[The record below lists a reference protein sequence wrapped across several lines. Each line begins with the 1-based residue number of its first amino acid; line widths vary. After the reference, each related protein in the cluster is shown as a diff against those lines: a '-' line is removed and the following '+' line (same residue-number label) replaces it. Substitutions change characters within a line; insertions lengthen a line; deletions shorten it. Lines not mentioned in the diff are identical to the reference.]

1 MRVYEALKDANGS
14 TQVSCTHNEPY
25 ILTIWLSVVYSVSEL
40 WKIYMR
46 RLFLCDHF
54 IAAAGLCI
62 VLISSAHAQNAVGPQ
77 PAALPPPLPAPL
89 DLPYAGTIVLSID
102 LTNVNARVLT
112 VRETIPVKPGDM
124 TLLYPQ
130 WLPGTHSPSNPV
142 SNLAGLVITA
152 NGNRVPWLRDRV
164 NMWAFHIEVPKEAS
178 LLELSFQYLA
188 PVKPQQGRIST
199 RIADL
204 TWNSVLL
211 YPAGHFARRIQFTP
225 QLKLPDGWN
234 FATALDVKSQNG
246 NVVRFKDV
254 PLDTLIDS
262 PLYAGVNYKRVDL
275 STGPDNLVY
284 LDVFADKPEQME
296 LTPEELQYHKNLVVQ
311 AQKLFNSRHYDH
323 YDFLLSL
330 SDSVGG
336 KGLEHHQSSE
346 DGTRANYF
354 TDWAA
359 GVPGRALLPHE
370 YVHSWNGK
378 FRRPADLWTPNF
390 NVPMQNDLLWV
401 YEGLT
406 NYYGNVLT
414 ARSGMRTP
422 EQARDVIAQIAATF
436 EVSPGRTW
444 RSLED
449 TTNQPIIS
457 SHGAAPEYWPNWQ
470 RSYDYYPESDLVW
483 LDADTKIREL
493 SNGQKSLDDFAKL
506 FFGIDNGNYSAVTYT
521 FEDLVRVLNTVQSYD
536 WTGFLRA
543 RVYQVDAQVPEN
555 GIVQGGYRLIYNDSE
570 PEWMKHMDKSHA
582 TSFATSLGFSVK
594 GGDGDD
600 GDQPGSIADV
610 GWDGP
615 AFKASMTPG
624 MQLLGVNN
632 EAFSVANLR
641 QAIVVAENSK
651 EPIKLLLK
659 RDKEFIT
666 LTVDYH
672 GGLRYPHLERVEST
686 PDRLDTIL
694 AAVK

>member
-1 MRVYEALKDANGS
+1 MPRRFFGNHLFAAFVEA
-14 TQVSCTHNEPY
+14 
-25 ILTIWLSVVYSVSEL
+25 
-40 WKIYMR
+40 
-46 RLFLCDHF
+46 F
-54 IAAAGLCI
+54 CI
-62 VLISSAHAQNAVGPQ
+62 VLTSTIYAQNAAGPE
-77 PAALPPPLPAPL
+77 PVPLPATVPAAV
-89 DLPYAGTIVLSID
+89 DQPYAGIISLSVD
-102 LTNVNARVLT
+102 LTNVNDRVLN
-112 VRETIPVKPGDM
+112 VRETIPVKPGST

-142 SNLAGLVITA
+142 GNLGGLVITA
-152 NGNRVPWLRDRV
+152 NGKSVPWLRDRV
-164 NMWAFHIEVPKEAS
+164 NVWAFHIEVPKDAGA
-178 LLELSFQYLA
+178 LALTFQYLA

-199 RIADL
+199 KMADL

-211 YPAGHFARRIQFTP
+211 YPAGYFARRIQFSP
-225 QLKLPDGWN
+225 ELKLPEGWK

-246 NVVRFKDV
+246 SLVQFKDV
-254 PLDTLIDS
+254 SLNTLIDS
-262 PLYAGVNYKRVDL
+262 PLYAGVNYKRVDV
-275 STGPDNLVY
+275 STGPDNPVY
-284 LDVFADKPEQME
+284 LDVFADKPEQLE
-296 LTPEELQYHKNLVVQ
+296 ITPEELQYHKDLVIQ

-323 YDFLLSL
+323 YHFLFSL

-346 DGTRANYF
+346 DGTRAHYF

-359 GVPGRALLPHE
+359 GVSGRALLPHE

-378 FRRPADLWTPNF
+378 FRRPRDLWTPNF
-390 NVPMQNDLLWV
+390 NVAMQNDLLWV

-406 NYYGNVLT
+406 DYYGNVLT

-457 SHGAAPEYWPNWQ
+457 SRGATPEFWPSWQ

-506 FFGIDNGNYSAVTYT
+506 FFGIDNGSYATVTYT
-521 FEDLVRVLNTVQSYD
+521 FEDLVKVLNTVQPYD
-536 WTGFLRA
+536 WTGFFRTQ
-543 RVYQVDAQVPEN
+543 VYQVEAQVPEN
-555 GIVQGGYRLIYNDSE
+555 GITRGGYRLVYNDTE
-570 PEWMKHMDKSHA
+570 PEWMKHMDKSRP

-594 GGDGDD
+594 SDGNGNDDNDGG
-600 GDQPGSIADV
+600 QPGSITDV
-610 GWDGP
+610 RWDGP
-615 AFKASMTPG
+615 AFKAGMTPD
-624 MQLLGVNN
+624 MQLQAVNDQ
-632 EAFSVANLR
+632 AFSIAHLR
-641 QAIVVAENSK
+641 EAIVAAENSK
-651 EPIKLLLK
+651 EPIKLLL
-659 RDKEFIT
+659 RREKEFIT
-666 LTVDYH
+666 MTIAYH
-672 GGLRYPHLERVEST
+672 GGLRYPHLERVQST

-694 AAVK
+694 APVK